1 MRNYSFVGFDSP
13 IKKKYPRNFWK
24 KNKQTPLIKKKKKI
38 FFFKPQS
45 LNHFHI
51 TLNVDQ
57 ICKKYRIYK
66 ALDIKVWDVYIY
78 FF

>member
-1 MRNYSFVGFDSP
+1 MYPGICWTTINQSP
-13 IKKKYPRNFWK
+13 
-24 KNKQTPLIKKKKKI
+24 LVKKKKKI
-38 FFFKPQS
+38 FFFKPQA

-66 ALDIKVWDVYIY
+66 ALDITSISVLKKIKEQSEKFKDKNS
-78 FF
+78 FDKT